1 MKRALYITIAI
12 LCFSVVSCT
21 KFLNTAPEDFLE
33 QSGYY
38 DTKKKLM
45 DALAG
50 VYQPLANPGIY
61 GDNMFNSLGAATDEG
76 FYARS
81 GQTTGT
87 AVYNFSYGDGAIN
100 NFWSQLYIGI

>member
-38 DTKKKLM
+38 DTPTKLM

-76 FYARS
+76 ILCKVGSNHGDS
-81 GQTTGT
+81 G
-87 AVYNFSYGDGAIN
+87 I
-100 NFWSQLYIGI
+100 